1 MFQYCIAA
9 LFAGPG
15 CRTDPSCSNNS
26 KRAAATTWA
35 TWSYIARREHAQYTR
50 YCTSTTSKHAQPTL
64 IHDGKRQGLTRT
76 TFTERGAS
84 LSRCEYAGG
93 RTGAT
98 KTSAL
103 LVPVLWAGRGFS
115 RIPRTFLPPNPTREG
130 TTSDRPRELGAEQH
144 SSTAAYDLDSLHV
157 LVHGLAGLRV
167 CCGLA
172 SKADTPCSVLRSPTT
187 TTYRRRIAILMRTK

>member
-93 RTGAT
+93 GGLGRQKQVRYWFRCFGPAEASPVFRVPSFRRTQREKERPAT
-98 KTSAL
+98 GL
-103 LVPVLWAGRGFS
+103 GNWA
-115 RIPRTFLPPNPTREG
+115 
-130 TTSDRPRELGAEQH
+130 Q
-144 SSTAAYDLDSLHV
+144 SSTAAQQHTIWIPYTSLCTAWPV
-157 LVHGLAGLRV
+157 FAYAAAWLPKRTRLVPYSVRPPLL
-167 CCGLA
+167 LTDDA
-172 SKADTPCSVLRSPTT
+172 SQS
-187 TTYRRRIAILMRTK
+187 